1 VAVGPRATT
10 ARHVLILLRLV
21 HICLRLVVI
30 VRVVLVE
37 AGLVQFEEAALPSPC
52 RRECAL

>member
-1 VAVGPRATT
+1 MAVGPRAAA

-21 HICLRLVVI
+21 HICLRLVV

-37 AGLVQFEEAALPSPC
+37 AGLVQFGEAALLSPC
-52 RRECAL
+52 HCECAL